1 MKNKIIKV
9 SVDAHKCRH
18 CRRCVEVC
26 PASVLGWTEE
36 RMPRLQHASQCIGC
50 GHCMDVCESDALH
63 HSLFPAGLEKRTFA
77 CFEWARVM
85 TVLVAVAYGEARH
98 PAHP

>member
-9 SVDAHKCRH
+9 SVDANKCRH

-50 GHCMDVCESDALH
+50 GHWMDVC
-63 HSLFPAGLEKRTFA
+63 
-77 CFEWARVM
+77 
-85 TVLVAVAYGEARH
+85 
-98 PAHP
+98 